1 MRITSAFLIGLIAG
15 LFWLSGCGPRETER
29 VSQEEWETLEDLAL
43 VPGPHNDGDSLT
55 VEIDGEPVVFRL
67 YWVDTVETNNRA
79 TARRAEQAERMG
91 IAPGDEAL
99 TIAYAAKQ
107 YTADLLAKPFVVR
120 TKWQRVDPKGD
131 NPSIR
136 AFVETDRGDLAE
148 LLVAEGLAMV
158 KEGSARS
165 AHPDGRD
172 IETQANAFEQLR
184 QQAREQRKGFWAL
197 SEQLESPAGPG
208 TYPATD
214 TVAIKRRAGETI
226 TVGGRIGRIG
236 ATDSGHI
243 TFLNFAGVPRGGFVV
258 IVRERYLQEMREA
271 FPGFPDSLEGKNV
284 GVKGEIGLYEGTPQI
299 ALTDPDQLRILP

>member
-1 MRITSAFLIGLIAG
+1 MKITSALIGIAFS
-15 LFWLSGCGPRETER
+15 LWLTACGPPAVQEAGK
-29 VSQEEWETLEDLAL
+29 VSSNWETLEDLTL

-55 VEIDGEPVVFRL
+55 VEIEGKPVVFRL
-67 YWVDTVETNNRA
+67 YWVDTVETNNRS

-107 YTADLLAKPFVVR
+107 YTADRLAQPFTIQ
-120 TKWQRVDPKGD
+120 TKWERVDPSGD

-136 AFVETDRGDLAE
+136 AFVQTDRGDLAE
-148 LLVAEGLAMV
+148 LLVAEGLALV

-165 AHPDGRD
+165 EHPDGRD
-172 IETQANAFEQLR
+172 IATQANAFEQLR
-184 QQAREQRKGFWAL
+184 HQAREQRKGFWAL
-197 SEQLESPAGPG
+197 SDHLESPAGPG

-258 IVRERYLQEMREA
+258 IVRENQLPEMRAA
-271 FPGFPDSLEGKNV
+271 FEGFPDSLQDKNIA
-284 GVKGEIGLYEGTPQI
+284 VKGEISLYQGTPQI
-299 ALTDPDQLRILP
+299 SLTDPEQLRILP